1 MEIRNLQGLMQH
13 WLPQVKGNTDALP
26 AKAAA
31 ALQGSGVK
39 VGADGVDMQADG
51 EMKAALQR
59 LQGVMQE
66 QLQDVSELPVEVRKA
81 VEAILEQYTQVQ
93 KVVPEGINAMLTS
106 PRQAADLLSRLADAL
121 SEGAALKEE
130 GGEAVKQLVD
140 RLVSAF
146 KETLP
151 SSPGDLAAKLASLV
165 QDINGRQG
173 PLDKELTQLLQQL
186 TAKMLR
192 GNGTAGSAPEIGAP
206 ITSAAAATDAL
217 KQMAQSNEAL
227 LAVMKALTQE
237 EGIGAALQEAIAAN
251 VSGADAGGELK
262 EIVRQLTGY
271 IQQQAAM
278 DKEMLPLLQRLTVK
292 LLESSNMMVHMPANE
307 EFKTI
312 VRQLVQAFQKQVQL
326 DKEITPLMQQLTVKI
341 MENNGGGSSLISSAT
356 ATMAQTKN
364 LEQSDEAL
372 LLALKAL
379 SQQGKSNE
387 ALPDAVRKMFLFS
400 TAEGGKASL
409 QQLAQLFQNRLS
421 LVSEL
426 TQLVQPLTI
435 KTLDENGAQM
445 VKAGAPLMTAA
456 AASSA
461 LRQMAQSNEALLA
474 VVRASL
480 QENGVQATGGH
491 VVGAARPAVS
501 EGAKAVLQQLVQAF
515 QSQLPEELQ
524 SAGVQGQVLEG
535 TRLWAL
541 LKTVE
546 SGATAGL
553 NRQEFKAS
561 GETFRQLAAWLNGGA
576 QGETPDLGELFG
588 LVQFLPA
595 SAQQSVWSLARQQ
608 GLPDVLR
615 QWAVLLGEGSA
626 NTADVPK
633 ELSSLQQRLGNSGEA
648 ARMAN
653 LLNEAADW
661 LEGNSNRSLAA
672 MGRMVKLL
680 PPEVARLVQQVL
692 AQDGSAE
699 QLRNMGNL
707 FTQLSEEA
715 PQSQTLLFLRQAGAQ
730 APAGGADG
738 AAQTAQRLLA
748 LISQLASRQGQAE
761 GELTQLLQ
769 QWQAKVQGDPAQT
782 LLLERAVRQFGAQVP
797 PDVAQTALKSNLP
810 DLPKFWVLLKTMEAG
825 EWNELPAQAQRKA
838 ADVVRELASSLQRPS
853 VWEAD
858 VKTEHSLLTF
868 TNTLLFDPQGTPYPM
883 YWHLYHQQQK
893 DAQGRDTGEFETWL
907 RVCLETENMGTVD
920 VVFRY
925 YDEKALDVRL
935 RFEGEEGAE
944 AFREVL
950 PEVRQ
955 AVGEMPFELGDIWV
969 SRGGKKETK
978 EKSE

>member
-237 EGIGAALQEAIAAN
+237 EGIGAALQEAGKNPNALMPNAA
-251 VSGADAGGELK
+251 
-262 EIVRQLTGY
+262 
-271 IQQQAAM
+271 
-278 DKEMLPLLQRLTVK
+278 
-292 LLESSNMMVHMPANE
+292 
-307 EFKTI
+307 
-312 VRQLVQAFQKQVQL
+312 
-326 DKEITPLMQQLTVKI
+326 
-341 MENNGGGSSLISSAT
+341 
-356 ATMAQTKN
+356 
-364 LEQSDEAL
+364 
-372 LLALKAL
+372 
-379 SQQGKSNE
+379 
-387 ALPDAVRKMFLFS
+387 
-400 TAEGGKASL
+400 
-409 QQLAQLFQNRLS
+409 
-421 LVSEL
+421 
-426 TQLVQPLTI
+426 
-435 KTLDENGAQM
+435 
-445 VKAGAPLMTAA
+445 TAA
-456 AASSA
+456 AA
-461 LRQMAQSNEALLA
+461 
-474 VVRASL
+474 
-480 QENGVQATGGH
+480 NGTAGGAT
-491 VVGAARPAVS
+491 VRPAVS

-615 QWAVLLGEGSA
+615 QWAVLLGDGSA

-782 LLLERAVRQFGAQVP
+782 LLLERAVRQFGAQVQ

>member
-237 EGIGAALQEAIAAN
+237 EGIGAALQEAGKNPNALMPNAA
-251 VSGADAGGELK
+251 
-262 EIVRQLTGY
+262 
-271 IQQQAAM
+271 
-278 DKEMLPLLQRLTVK
+278 
-292 LLESSNMMVHMPANE
+292 
-307 EFKTI
+307 
-312 VRQLVQAFQKQVQL
+312 
-326 DKEITPLMQQLTVKI
+326 
-341 MENNGGGSSLISSAT
+341 
-356 ATMAQTKN
+356 
-364 LEQSDEAL
+364 
-372 LLALKAL
+372 
-379 SQQGKSNE
+379 
-387 ALPDAVRKMFLFS
+387 
-400 TAEGGKASL
+400 
-409 QQLAQLFQNRLS
+409 
-421 LVSEL
+421 
-426 TQLVQPLTI
+426 
-435 KTLDENGAQM
+435 
-445 VKAGAPLMTAA
+445 TAA
-456 AASSA
+456 AA
-461 LRQMAQSNEALLA
+461 N
-474 VVRASL
+474 
-480 QENGVQATGGH
+480 
-491 VVGAARPAVS
+491 GAAGGATVRPAVS

-615 QWAVLLGEGSA
+615 QWAVLLGEGST

-935 RFEGEEGAE
+935 RFEGEEGAD

>member
-1 MEIRNLQGLMQH
+1 MEIRNLQGLMQN
-13 WLPQVKGNTDALP
+13 WLPQVKGNTEATP
-26 AKAAA
+26 AKTVA

-66 QLQDVSELPVEVRKA
+66 QLQDVADLPAEVRKA
-81 VEAILEQYTQVQ
+81 VEAILEQYTQAQ

-121 SEGAALKEE
+121 SEGATLKEE
-130 GGEAVKQLVD
+130 GGEGVKQLVD

-146 KETLP
+146 KETL
-151 SSPGDLAAKLASLV
+151 SASPGDLAAKLASLV
-165 QDINGRQG
+165 QDINGRQA

-186 TAKMLR
+186 TSKML
-192 GNGTAGSAPEIGAP
+192 GNSSNNSSGSTPEVSP
-206 ITSAAAATDAL
+206 SFQSAAAATAAL
-217 KQMAQSNEAL
+217 KQMAQSNEAF

-237 EGIGAALQEAIAAN
+237 EGIGAALQEAAGNNPAMTAAN
-251 VSGADAGGELK
+251 
-262 EIVRQLTGY
+262 
-271 IQQQAAM
+271 
-278 DKEMLPLLQRLTVK
+278 EMV
-292 LLESSNMMVHMPANE
+292 
-307 EFKTI
+307 
-312 VRQLVQAFQKQVQL
+312 
-326 DKEITPLMQQLTVKI
+326 
-341 MENNGGGSSLISSAT
+341 
-356 ATMAQTKN
+356 
-364 LEQSDEAL
+364 
-372 LLALKAL
+372 
-379 SQQGKSNE
+379 
-387 ALPDAVRKMFLFS
+387 
-400 TAEGGKASL
+400 
-409 QQLAQLFQNRLS
+409 
-421 LVSEL
+421 
-426 TQLVQPLTI
+426 
-435 KTLDENGAQM
+435 
-445 VKAGAPLMTAA
+445 AA
-456 AASSA
+456 AASRTA
-461 LRQMAQSNEALLA
+461 
-474 VVRASL
+474 
-480 QENGVQATGGH
+480 GGTM
-491 VVGAARPAVS
+491 VRPAVS
-501 EGAKAVLQQLVQAF
+501 EGVKAVLQQLAQAF
-515 QSQLPEELQ
+515 QSQLPEGLQ
-524 SAGVQGQVLEG
+524 QSGVQGQVLEG

-561 GETFRQLAAWLNGGA
+561 GETFRQLAAWLDGGA

-588 LVQFLPA
+588 LVQFLPE
-595 SAQQSVWSLARQQ
+595 SSQQSIWSLARQQ

-615 QWAVLLGEGSA
+615 QWAVLLGEGTTENMGAS
-626 NTADVPK
+626 P
-633 ELSSLQQRLGNSGEA
+633 ELSSLQQRLGNSGDA

-680 PPEVARLVQQVL
+680 PPEVAKLVQQVL

-738 AAQTAQRLLA
+738 AAQTAQRLLV

-769 QWQAKVQGDPAQT
+769 QWQAKVQGDPAQN

-810 DLPKFWVLLKTMEAG
+810 DLPKFWVLLKTLEAG
-825 EWNELPAQAQRKA
+825 EWNELPVQVQRKS
-838 ADVVRELASSLQRPS
+838 ADVVRELASSLQRPA

-858 VKTEHSLLTF
+858 VKPEHSLLSF
-868 TNTLLFDPQGTPYPM
+868 TTTLLFNPQGTPYPM
-883 YWHLYHQQQK
+883 YWHLYHQQKQ
-893 DAQGRDTGEFETWL
+893 DSEGRDTGEFETWL

-935 RFEGEEGAE
+935 RFEGEDGAD

-955 AVGEMPFELGDIWV
+955 AVGELPFELGDIWV

-978 EKSE
+978 GAETT

>member
-192 GNGTAGSAPEIGAP
+192 GNGAAGSAPEIGAP

-237 EGIGAALQEAIAAN
+237 EGIGAALQEAGKNPNALMPNAA
-251 VSGADAGGELK
+251 
-262 EIVRQLTGY
+262 
-271 IQQQAAM
+271 
-278 DKEMLPLLQRLTVK
+278 
-292 LLESSNMMVHMPANE
+292 
-307 EFKTI
+307 
-312 VRQLVQAFQKQVQL
+312 
-326 DKEITPLMQQLTVKI
+326 
-341 MENNGGGSSLISSAT
+341 
-356 ATMAQTKN
+356 
-364 LEQSDEAL
+364 
-372 LLALKAL
+372 
-379 SQQGKSNE
+379 
-387 ALPDAVRKMFLFS
+387 
-400 TAEGGKASL
+400 
-409 QQLAQLFQNRLS
+409 
-421 LVSEL
+421 
-426 TQLVQPLTI
+426 
-435 KTLDENGAQM
+435 
-445 VKAGAPLMTAA
+445 TAA
-456 AASSA
+456 AA
-461 LRQMAQSNEALLA
+461 N
-474 VVRASL
+474 
-480 QENGVQATGGH
+480 
-491 VVGAARPAVS
+491 GAAGGATVRPAVS

>member
-1 MEIRNLQGLMQH
+1 MHGLQQVVGKREISMEIRNLQGLMQH

-237 EGIGAALQEAIAAN
+237 EGIGAALQEAGKNPNALMPNAA
-251 VSGADAGGELK
+251 
-262 EIVRQLTGY
+262 
-271 IQQQAAM
+271 
-278 DKEMLPLLQRLTVK
+278 
-292 LLESSNMMVHMPANE
+292 
-307 EFKTI
+307 
-312 VRQLVQAFQKQVQL
+312 
-326 DKEITPLMQQLTVKI
+326 
-341 MENNGGGSSLISSAT
+341 
-356 ATMAQTKN
+356 
-364 LEQSDEAL
+364 
-372 LLALKAL
+372 
-379 SQQGKSNE
+379 
-387 ALPDAVRKMFLFS
+387 
-400 TAEGGKASL
+400 
-409 QQLAQLFQNRLS
+409 
-421 LVSEL
+421 
-426 TQLVQPLTI
+426 
-435 KTLDENGAQM
+435 
-445 VKAGAPLMTAA
+445 TAA
-456 AASSA
+456 AA
-461 LRQMAQSNEALLA
+461 N
-474 VVRASL
+474 
-480 QENGVQATGGH
+480 
-491 VVGAARPAVS
+491 GAAGGATVRPAVS

-825 EWNELPAQAQRKA
+825 EWNELPAQAQRKS

-935 RFEGEEGAE
+935 RFEGEDGAD

-955 AVGEMPFELGDIWV
+955 AVGELPFELGDIWV

>member
-130 GGEAVKQLVD
+130 GGEAVKQLLD
-140 RLVSAF
+140 RLVTAF

-237 EGIGAALQEAIAAN
+237 EGIGAALQEAGKNPNA
-251 VSGADAGGELK
+251 L
-262 EIVRQLTGY
+262 
-271 IQQQAAM
+271 
-278 DKEMLPLLQRLTVK
+278 
-292 LLESSNMMVHMPANE
+292 MPNA
-307 EFKTI
+307 
-312 VRQLVQAFQKQVQL
+312 
-326 DKEITPLMQQLTVKI
+326 
-341 MENNGGGSSLISSAT
+341 AT
-356 ATMAQTKN
+356 ATA
-364 LEQSDEAL
+364 A
-372 LLALKAL
+372 
-379 SQQGKSNE
+379 
-387 ALPDAVRKMFLFS
+387 
-400 TAEGGKASL
+400 
-409 QQLAQLFQNRLS
+409 
-421 LVSEL
+421 
-426 TQLVQPLTI
+426 
-435 KTLDENGAQM
+435 NGA
-445 VKAGAPLMTAA
+445 AG
-456 AASSA
+456 
-461 LRQMAQSNEALLA
+461 
-474 VVRASL
+474 
-480 QENGVQATGGH
+480 GAT
-491 VVGAARPAVS
+491 VRPAVS

-524 SAGVQGQVLEG
+524 SSGVQGQVLEG

-626 NTADVPK
+626 NAADVPK

-680 PPEVARLVQQVL
+680 PPEVARLVQQIL

-825 EWNELPAQAQRKA
+825 EWNELPAQAQRKS

-935 RFEGEEGAE
+935 RFEGEDGAD

-955 AVGEMPFELGDIWV
+955 AVGELPFELGDIWV

>member
-237 EGIGAALQEAIAAN
+237 EGIGAALQEAGKNPNALMPNAA
-251 VSGADAGGELK
+251 
-262 EIVRQLTGY
+262 
-271 IQQQAAM
+271 
-278 DKEMLPLLQRLTVK
+278 
-292 LLESSNMMVHMPANE
+292 
-307 EFKTI
+307 
-312 VRQLVQAFQKQVQL
+312 
-326 DKEITPLMQQLTVKI
+326 
-341 MENNGGGSSLISSAT
+341 
-356 ATMAQTKN
+356 
-364 LEQSDEAL
+364 
-372 LLALKAL
+372 
-379 SQQGKSNE
+379 
-387 ALPDAVRKMFLFS
+387 
-400 TAEGGKASL
+400 
-409 QQLAQLFQNRLS
+409 
-421 LVSEL
+421 
-426 TQLVQPLTI
+426 
-435 KTLDENGAQM
+435 
-445 VKAGAPLMTAA
+445 TAA
-456 AASSA
+456 AA
-461 LRQMAQSNEALLA
+461 N
-474 VVRASL
+474 
-480 QENGVQATGGH
+480 
-491 VVGAARPAVS
+491 GAAGGATVRPAVS

-615 QWAVLLGEGSA
+615 QWAVLLGDGSA

-680 PPEVARLVQQVL
+680 PPEEARLVQQVL

>member
-192 GNGTAGSAPEIGAP
+192 GNGAAGSAPEIGAP

-237 EGIGAALQEAIAAN
+237 EGIGAALQEAGKNPNALMPNAA
-251 VSGADAGGELK
+251 
-262 EIVRQLTGY
+262 
-271 IQQQAAM
+271 
-278 DKEMLPLLQRLTVK
+278 
-292 LLESSNMMVHMPANE
+292 
-307 EFKTI
+307 
-312 VRQLVQAFQKQVQL
+312 
-326 DKEITPLMQQLTVKI
+326 
-341 MENNGGGSSLISSAT
+341 
-356 ATMAQTKN
+356 
-364 LEQSDEAL
+364 
-372 LLALKAL
+372 
-379 SQQGKSNE
+379 
-387 ALPDAVRKMFLFS
+387 
-400 TAEGGKASL
+400 
-409 QQLAQLFQNRLS
+409 
-421 LVSEL
+421 
-426 TQLVQPLTI
+426 
-435 KTLDENGAQM
+435 
-445 VKAGAPLMTAA
+445 TAA
-456 AASSA
+456 AA
-461 LRQMAQSNEALLA
+461 N
-474 VVRASL
+474 
-480 QENGVQATGGH
+480 
-491 VVGAARPAVS
+491 GAAGGATVRPAVS

-524 SAGVQGQVLEG
+524 SAGVQGQVLDG

>member
-192 GNGTAGSAPEIGAP
+192 GNGAAGSAPEIGAP

-237 EGIGAALQEAIAAN
+237 EGIGAALQEAGKNPNALMPNAA
-251 VSGADAGGELK
+251 
-262 EIVRQLTGY
+262 
-271 IQQQAAM
+271 
-278 DKEMLPLLQRLTVK
+278 
-292 LLESSNMMVHMPANE
+292 
-307 EFKTI
+307 
-312 VRQLVQAFQKQVQL
+312 
-326 DKEITPLMQQLTVKI
+326 
-341 MENNGGGSSLISSAT
+341 
-356 ATMAQTKN
+356 
-364 LEQSDEAL
+364 
-372 LLALKAL
+372 
-379 SQQGKSNE
+379 
-387 ALPDAVRKMFLFS
+387 
-400 TAEGGKASL
+400 
-409 QQLAQLFQNRLS
+409 
-421 LVSEL
+421 
-426 TQLVQPLTI
+426 
-435 KTLDENGAQM
+435 
-445 VKAGAPLMTAA
+445 TAA
-456 AASSA
+456 AA
-461 LRQMAQSNEALLA
+461 N
-474 VVRASL
+474 
-480 QENGVQATGGH
+480 
-491 VVGAARPAVS
+491 GAAGGATVRPAVS

-825 EWNELPAQAQRKA
+825 EWNELPAQAQRKS

-935 RFEGEEGAE
+935 RFEGEDGAD

-955 AVGEMPFELGDIWV
+955 AVGELPFELGDIWV

>member
-192 GNGTAGSAPEIGAP
+192 GNGAAGSAPEIGAP

-237 EGIGAALQEAIAAN
+237 EGIGAALQEAGKNPNALMPNAA
-251 VSGADAGGELK
+251 
-262 EIVRQLTGY
+262 
-271 IQQQAAM
+271 
-278 DKEMLPLLQRLTVK
+278 
-292 LLESSNMMVHMPANE
+292 
-307 EFKTI
+307 
-312 VRQLVQAFQKQVQL
+312 
-326 DKEITPLMQQLTVKI
+326 
-341 MENNGGGSSLISSAT
+341 
-356 ATMAQTKN
+356 
-364 LEQSDEAL
+364 
-372 LLALKAL
+372 
-379 SQQGKSNE
+379 
-387 ALPDAVRKMFLFS
+387 
-400 TAEGGKASL
+400 
-409 QQLAQLFQNRLS
+409 
-421 LVSEL
+421 
-426 TQLVQPLTI
+426 
-435 KTLDENGAQM
+435 
-445 VKAGAPLMTAA
+445 TAA
-456 AASSA
+456 AA
-461 LRQMAQSNEALLA
+461 N
-474 VVRASL
+474 
-480 QENGVQATGGH
+480 
-491 VVGAARPAVS
+491 GAAGGATVRPAMS